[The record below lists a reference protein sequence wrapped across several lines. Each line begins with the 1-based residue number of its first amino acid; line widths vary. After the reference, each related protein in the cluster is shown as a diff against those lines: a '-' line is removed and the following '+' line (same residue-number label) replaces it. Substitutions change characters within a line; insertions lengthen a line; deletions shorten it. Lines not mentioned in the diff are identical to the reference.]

1 MTCHRVGDSGGSGVV
16 VGFDRTATSPMSEQC
31 NAGTCAWELTG
42 DNATQ
47 IKKHDSAENIEW

>member
-1 MTCHRVGDSGGSGVV
+1 MSCHRVGDSGGSGVV

-47 IKKHDSAENIEW
+47 IKNTTPLKT